1 MVLGLADRA
10 DLLLPPPMP
19 VELTPAAQAVRTAL
33 ESRGA
38 MFFRQVA
45 AEVDGANDNETL
57 LALWELVWAGL
68 VTNDTLAALRALTGG
83 SARRR
88 PSSGGGRRR
97 GPAFSTRGGPPAA
110 AGRWSLTPER
120 EADSTR
126 RMHAVAEQLLARHGI
141 VTRGAVAAERIAGG
155 FAGVYQVLRA
165 FEDAARCRRGYFVE
179 GLGGAQFGAPGSV
192 DRMRALSEPPEQP
205 RTEVLAAADPANPY
219 GAALAW
225 PDRDAERAGHRP
237 GRKAGAV
244 VVLVDGR
251 LVIYVERG
259 GRTLLTYADDAESL
273 QPAVDAL
280 ALSVRE
286 GALGRITVE
295 RADGGDVFDTPLARA
310 LADAGFRPSTKGLRL
325 RA

>member
-1 MVLGLADRA
+1 M
-10 DLLLPPPMP
+10 
-19 VELTPAAQAVRTAL
+19 
-33 ESRGA
+33 
-38 MFFRQVA
+38 
-45 AEVDGANDNETL
+45 
-57 LALWELVWAGL
+57 WAGL
-68 VTNDTLAALRALTGG
+68 VTNDTMAALRALIAGAG
-83 SARRR
+83 RRR
-88 PSSGGGRRR
+88 PAAATRRRR
-97 GPAFSTRGGPPAA
+97 GPAFPSRGGPPAA

-126 RMHAVAEQLLARHGI
+126 RLHAVAEQLLARHGI
-141 VTRGAVAAERIAGG
+141 VTRGAVAAERVAGG

-165 FEDAARCRRGYFVE
+165 FEDAARCRRGYFVA
-179 GLGGAQFGAPGSV
+179 GLGGAQFAAPGAV
-192 DRMRALSEPPEQP
+192 DRMRGLSEAPKQP
-205 RTEVLAAADPANPY
+205 RTEVLSAADPANPY
-219 GAALAW
+219 GAALPW
-225 PDRDAERAGHRP
+225 PDRDGERAGHRP

-251 LVIYVERG
+251 LVLYVERG
-259 GRTLLTYADDAESL
+259 GRTLLTFVDDAAAL

-280 ALSVRE
+280 ALAVRE

>member
-1 MVLGLADRA
+1 
-10 DLLLPPPMP
+10 
-19 VELTPAAQAVRTAL
+19 
-33 ESRGA
+33 

-45 AEVDGANDNETL
+45 AEVDGPNDHETL

-68 VTNDTLAALRALTGG
+68 VTNDTLAALRALTVG

-88 PSSGGGRRR
+88 PSSGGPRRR
-97 GPAFSTRGGPPAA
+97 GPAFPSRGGPPAA

-120 EADSTR
+120 DPDSTR

-141 VTRGAVAAERIAGG
+141 VTRGAVAAERVGGG
-155 FAGVYQVLRA
+155 FAGVYQVLRV

-179 GLGGAQFGAPGSV
+179 GLGGAQFAAPGSV

-225 PDRDAERAGHRP
+225 PDRDGERAGHRP

-280 ALSVRE
+280 ALAVRE

-295 RADGGDVFDTPLARA
+295 RADGGDVFDSPLARA

-325 RA
+325 RS